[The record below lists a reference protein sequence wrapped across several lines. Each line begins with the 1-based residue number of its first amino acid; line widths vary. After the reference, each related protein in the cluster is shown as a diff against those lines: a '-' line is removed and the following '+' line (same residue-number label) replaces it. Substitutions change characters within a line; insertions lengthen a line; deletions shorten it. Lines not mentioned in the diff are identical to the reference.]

1 MDKDEILER
10 SRKEH
15 KDRDFVED
23 EALAHASKF
32 AVSIGCGVSGLLT
45 VIQSVFQDH
54 VDYGL
59 WTVMF
64 SILATTMLVKFSRMR
79 KRHELIGGLGY
90 LVLAIFFL
98 VCFLWDVLR
107 EPRWTRV

>member
-23 EALAHASKF
+23 EALAQASKIAISVG
-32 AVSIGCGVSGLLT
+32 AVVCGLLT
-45 VIQSVFQDH
+45 IIQSVSQNR
-54 VDYGL
+54 VDFGL

-64 SILATTMLVKFSRMR
+64 SILATTMLVKFVRLH
-79 KRHELIGGLGY
+79 KRHELIVGLSY
-90 LVLAIFFL
+90 LACAIFF
-98 VCFLWDVLR
+98 FLWYLRDVLG
-107 EPRWTRV
+107 VS

>member
-15 KDRDFVED
+15 RDRDFVED
-23 EALAHASKF
+23 EALAQASKI
-32 AVSIGCGVSGLLT
+32 ALWVGTVVCGLLT
-45 VIQSVFQDH
+45 IIQSAVQSRMDF
-54 VDYGL
+54 GL

-64 SILATTMLVKFSRMR
+64 SILAAAMLVKYSRLH

-90 LVLAIFFL
+90 LVLTIYFFAL
-98 VCFLWDVLR
+98 YLWDILGGS
-107 EPRWTRV
+107 